1 MCWQSEMRENGR
13 QSHTGFCR
21 EEKHHVYQA
30 EKGST
35 QKRKEN
41 LFSSFGE
48 SPKVEK
54 KNSKQSLT
62 DNTQHNF
69 DTDFKGTQNVN
80 QKP

>member
-1 MCWQSEMRENGR
+1 MVGKAILAS
-13 QSHTGFCR
+13 
-21 EEKHHVYQA
+21 A
-30 EKGST
+30 ERKNIMFT
-35 QKRKEN
+35 KQKKDQFRKEKS
-41 LFSSFGE
+41 FSSFGE